1 MLFGGEGD
9 SRDFKVRRCDFKE
22 GLCEVSVRR
31 WDFKKVREFRVRGF
45 HKDCWDYGWGEVV
58 RRCYILQI
66 SRVGQFFNFF
76 IFSNFNKRRET
87 QLGSNK

>member
-31 WDFKKVREFRVRGF
+31 WDFKKVREL
-45 HKDCWDYGWGEVV
+45 KGE
-58 RRCYILQI
+58 RI
-66 SRVGQFFNFF
+66 SQRLLGLWVGGGCEKMLHF
-76 IFSNFNKRRET
+76 T
-87 QLGSNK
+87 D